1 MTEKIRALIESGRAR
16 ATDRND
22 DGITPLHLAANNGH
36 FEACDYLIKKG
47 ADINVNLAGTPLHWA
62 IWAGR
67 MDPVNLKIIE
77 LLIKHGANPRILD
90 NQGYNHETLK
100 RARCSHT
107 RSIARDLEC
116 VITCYR
122 NLRHYT
128 HAVECLVGSEALKIR
143 RTDATAPMNHA
154 EPRIT
159 HQPISVIAIFHIACA
174 STLL

>member
-67 MDPVNLKIIE
+67 MDPVNLKIID
-77 LLIKHGANPRILD
+77 LLINTARTHVSSTIKVTIMRPSSGPGVPTPEASP
-90 NQGYNHETLK
+90 ETWN
-100 RARCSHT
+100 A
-107 RSIARDLEC
+107 
-116 VITCYR
+116 
-122 NLRHYT
+122 
-128 HAVECLVGSEALKIR
+128 
-143 RTDATAPMNHA
+143 
-154 EPRIT
+154 
-159 HQPISVIAIFHIACA
+159 
-174 STLL
+174 